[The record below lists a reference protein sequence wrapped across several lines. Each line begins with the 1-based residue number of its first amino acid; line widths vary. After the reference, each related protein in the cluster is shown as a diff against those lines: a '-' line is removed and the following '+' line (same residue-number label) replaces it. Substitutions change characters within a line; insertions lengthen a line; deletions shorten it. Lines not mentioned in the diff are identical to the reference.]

1 MREHVKAFEGNEYIK
16 MAVDMLHEAPNEEE
30 GTKALFILLKV
41 LAKRMAEGGEVLT
54 PMVDKNHVM
63 EHLDLSALDKGDTFS
78 LDEDL
83 RMIIDKIMDKDGN
96 IFVPLYTDE
105 EEVNRGQT
113 TNLRVNLS
121 IRTIL
126 EEAVS
131 YEKSCGLVINP
142 FGESVIIPKE
152 GIRMVL
158 DMVK

>member
-16 MAVDMLHEAPNEEE
+16 MAVSMLREAPNEEE
-30 GTKALFILLKV
+30 GTKALFTILKV

-63 EHLDLSALDKGDTFS
+63 EHLNLSTLDKGDTFS

-83 RMIIDKIMDKDGN
+83 RMTIDKIMDKDGN